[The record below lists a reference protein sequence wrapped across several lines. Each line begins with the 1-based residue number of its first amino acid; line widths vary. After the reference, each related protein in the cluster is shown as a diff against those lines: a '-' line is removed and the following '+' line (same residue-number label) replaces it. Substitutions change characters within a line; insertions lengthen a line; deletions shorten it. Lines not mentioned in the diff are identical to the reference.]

1 MTEQDLDQVAA
12 LEQACFSLPWS
23 REAFAQELA
32 AENAV
37 YLVAREDGQ
46 VVGYGGMRFV
56 LDEFYVDNIAVAAQ
70 RRRQGVGRAL
80 VAGPLSPWRYAPPT
94 RGPRPCM
101 RNRALLWRGGAGD
114 FTPIPKRTPC

>member
-56 LDEFYVDNIAVAAQ
+56 LDEF
-70 RRRQGVGRAL
+70 
-80 VAGPLSPWRYAPPT
+80 
-94 RGPRPCM
+94 
-101 RNRALLWRGGAGD
+101 
-114 FTPIPKRTPC
+114 